1 MIVNF
6 YDIDWDMSDD
16 DIDDDEP
23 NAHIMPPT
31 MPPTQVTL
39 TVEDDIDIS
48 LEGAD
53 VLSDHYGWCVNGFN
67 FDILEG

>member
-1 MIVNF
+1 MIVKF

-16 DIDDDEP
+16 DIDDELP
-23 NAHIMPPT
+23 PTPPT

-39 TVEDDIDIS
+39 TVEDDIDVEE
-48 LEGAD
+48 EGAN

-67 FDILEG
+67 FDIQ